1 MSQQDTMQVCF
12 QLVVS
17 KLGSV
22 GVACVRN
29 TLRIIG
35 KMWVFGQ
42 FYVLSSGA
50 ESAPVGCLVGTLLQA
65 M

>member
-1 MSQQDTMQVCF
+1 MQVCF

-22 GVACVRN
+22 RVVCVRN
-29 TLRIIG
+29 TLGIIG
-35 KMWVFGQ
+35 KMWVLGQ
-42 FYVLSSGA
+42 FYVLSFGA